1 MAGYSQATRLLR
13 IDTILNSDA
22 AERQF
27 SGDPLL
33 LVKIDGVEGISRLY
47 AYDIIMLRDSG
58 GNEGATVNGNP
69 RPPLDVTKLIGTHA
83 ELGGRPSTDLNF
95 FKRVGMFESFEDV
108 LKLDITHF
116 TPLIHARDFHIYK
129 ARVVPWVKA
138 LTRDIC
144 YRVFEEKTVVEILDA
159 IADEAKKTF
168 PHLLIDT
175 SALKSGGQKFPVIDY
190 CVQYGESTYDFMSR
204 LMARFGI
211 WYFFGHAAT
220 GGNFVLNE
228 TMFLKPGSDKQPP
241 PAGSSDVVIKPSLH
255 DSILGIP
262 TPGFQ
267 DDSDPDARQLAKVVR
282 HFRPPERRVAIG
294 AFSYLNPTNPFYKT
308 GTVDPAF
315 DLLKNEGGPP
325 AQTKFSGVTRFAEPV
340 FSDADADSRAATATS
355 ENESDVLL
363 LSAISRNN
371 TFVTGHSFHIDK
383 PDGFDENNN
392 ETTPFADIVD
402 KKFVIESLAI
412 TGNDYTYINLAGN
425 IPVASDIVNALLKTI
440 ASIQDATDDSD
451 NAVYKASVWAT
462 VTARSRIYPAVNPV
476 YGDLPDTAAGSG
488 IASALNTAAGGLGGA
503 LPGPFGGVISG
514 LDFEGAV
521 KGRQNMTTFAVG
533 IIAVPLDPPP
543 DMTLPLWGR
552 PVARGPHTAVVIGP
566 DDGKGV
572 DTSQHDLFF
581 DAIGR
586 VRVRF
591 PWDPGPAQGDSKIP
605 PVFPF
610 AQSDKPTQIGGN
622 TCWVRVVEDWAG
634 RHYGTQFLPR
644 IGQEVL
650 IDFLDGDPERPL
662 ITGRLYNADKGT
674 TNLPFPDN
682 SVKDTTIDKL
692 SALPATQKF
701 DLPLSGIKTWS
712 IPTTDGSGNPLPARF
727 HLLRFSDK
735 RNHEQYLI
743 RSQHRLDITAFQK
756 RYESIHSDRH
766 LTVGGKWTNPSP
778 GIAGDYI
785 AHVFKDYHLHV
796 GDASHPTDSGNRTTL
811 IEQNDQIKIVKNSEQ
826 AVGANWSTSVG
837 GQATIDAN
845 GLGGVI
851 VLNATTNIT
860 LTVGASS
867 IVITP
872 ASIAITSPMVLINSG
887 GPPPKPPIGPNV
899 PKPQDPTPADPGDTL
914 TPPD

>member
-1 MAGYSQATRLLR
+1 
-13 IDTILNSDA
+13 
-22 AERQF
+22 
-27 SGDPLL
+27 
-33 LVKIDGVEGISRLY
+33 
-47 AYDIIMLRDSG
+47 
-58 GNEGATVNGNP
+58 
-69 RPPLDVTKLIGTHA
+69 
-83 ELGGRPSTDLNF
+83 
-95 FKRVGMFESFEDV
+95 
-108 LKLDITHF
+108 
-116 TPLIHARDFHIYK
+116 
-129 ARVVPWVKA
+129 
-138 LTRDIC
+138 
-144 YRVFEEKTVVEILDA
+144 EEKTIVEILDA
-159 IADEAKKTF
+159 IQDEAKKTF

-175 SALKSGGQKFPVIDY
+175 SALKNQQFPVIDY

-211 WYFFGHAAT
+211 WYFFGHSAT
-220 GGNFVLNE
+220 GGNLVLNE

-241 PAGSSDVVIKPSLH
+241 QAGSFDVDIKTTLRGHIP
-255 DSILGIP
+255 ILGIP
-262 TPGFQ
+262 AGFQ
-267 DDSDPDARQLAKVVR
+267 DDADPDDRQLAKVVR

-340 FSDADADSRAATATS
+340 FSDKDADERATVATA

-363 LSAISRNN
+363 LSAITRNN
-371 TFVTGHSFHIDK
+371 TFVTGHSFHINK
-383 PDGFDENNN
+383 PNGFDANNN

-402 KKFVIESLAI
+402 KKFVIESLAV

-425 IPVASDIVNALLKTI
+425 TPVASDVINALLKTI
-440 ASIQDATDDSD
+440 ASLQDATDDSD

-488 IASALNTAAGGLGGA
+488 VAGALNTAAGALGGV

-552 PVARGPHTAVVIGP
+552 PTARGPHTAVVIGP
-566 DDGKGV
+566 KGV
-572 DTSQHDLFF
+572 DTKEHDIFC

-591 PWDPGPAQGDSKIP
+591 PWDPGPPEGGSKIP

-610 AQSDKPTQIGGN
+610 AQSDKPTRVGEN
-622 TCWVRVVEDWAG
+622 TGWVRVVEDWAG
-634 RHYGTQFLPR
+634 RHYGMQFLPR

-650 IDFLDGDPERPL
+650 IDFLDGDPERPV

-701 DLPLSGIKTWS
+701 DLLLSGIKTWS

-735 RNHEQYLI
+735 RDHEQYLI
-743 RSQHRLDITAFQK
+743 RSQHRLDITAFHK
-756 RYESIHSDRH
+756 RYESIHNDRH
-766 LTVGGKWTNPSP
+766 MTVGGKWTNPAP
-778 GIAGDYI
+778 GGIVGDYI

-796 GDASHPTDSGNRTTL
+796 GDAAHPTDSGNRITL
-811 IEQNDQIKIVKNSEQ
+811 IEQNDQNKVVKNADH
-826 AVGANWSTSVG
+826 AVGGNWSTSVG
-837 GQATIDAN
+837 GQATLDAN
-845 GLGGVI
+845 GIAGVI

-860 LTVGASS
+860 LTVGGSS

-872 ASIAITSPMVLINSG
+872 AAIAITSPMVLINSG
-887 GPPPKPPIGPNV
+887 GPPPLPPIDPNV
-899 PKPQDPTPADPGDTL
+899 PKPQDPTAADPGDTL